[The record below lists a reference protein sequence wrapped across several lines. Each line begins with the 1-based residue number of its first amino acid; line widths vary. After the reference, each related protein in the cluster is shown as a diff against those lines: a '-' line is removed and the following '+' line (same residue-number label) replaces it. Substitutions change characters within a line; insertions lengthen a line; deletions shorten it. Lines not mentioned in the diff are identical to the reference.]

1 MGQLAAGPA
10 QDESYEAEYVGKN
23 QVLDALASDRGGLYV
38 GPTSA
43 ATLLIVSCRLYQ
55 RTDNSSTQ
63 PMAV

>member
-10 QDESYEAEYVGKN
+10 QDESYESEYVGKN